1 MTYNDDYSLFIT
13 NMKDVNLSKLDEFN
27 NMIMWII
34 FFYFIF
40 YDSDKKDI
48 IDIFIKFYSTID
60 NPNISLLKI
69 ILFICLLL
77 SKKYPLNHKTF
88 QRILIECL
96 ELYFQN
102 QLTFQKT
109 NELLYSID
117 ISNTK
122 KFIELYNHNPIF
134 YEFLNNMVKEYNR
147 FGGNKLKIKKVIR
160 KY

>member
-1 MTYNDDYSLFIT
+1 
-13 NMKDVNLSKLDEFN
+13 
-27 NMIMWII
+27 
-34 FFYFIF
+34 
-40 YDSDKKDI
+40 
-48 IDIFIKFYSTID
+48 
-60 NPNISLLKI
+60 
-69 ILFICLLL
+69 LFICLLL